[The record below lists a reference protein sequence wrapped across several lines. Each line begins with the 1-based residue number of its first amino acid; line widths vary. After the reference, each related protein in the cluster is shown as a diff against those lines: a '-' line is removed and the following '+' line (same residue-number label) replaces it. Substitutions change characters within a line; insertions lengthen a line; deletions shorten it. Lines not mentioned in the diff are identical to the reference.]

1 LKKKE
6 NSGDAERTMTSD
18 EIRSKFL
25 DFFRA
30 KDHRVLDSAGLIPDD
45 PSTLFTSAGMQPF
58 VPYFL
63 GNEVPPHPRLATSQ
77 KCLRADDIEQVGHT
91 SRHCTFFEML
101 GNFSF
106 GDYFKA
112 EAIEWSWE
120 FVREHLQ
127 IPAERLWVSVF
138 EEDDEAADLWHQR
151 VGVPR
156 DRIVRFGMDDNWW
169 GPVGNSGPCGPCS
182 EIFLDR
188 GPDYGAADSP
198 AEDTDG
204 DRYVELWNLVFQQYN
219 SPVSKAELKQGRVRP
234 PRLPAPG
241 IDTGAGLE
249 RLAAA
254 LQGVPTIF
262 ETDLMKP
269 LIDRT
274 LELAHDFGRKE
285 VVYGREAGD
294 DVALKVIADHI
305 RALTFALSDGAFP
318 SNKGRGSVLR
328 RILRRAAFYG
338 RRLGFARPFLYL
350 LAPTVAA
357 VMRQPYPELSERLA
371 AVMKIIQAEEEGF
384 LQNLERHLP
393 RLEEALE
400 AVRAEGRSALP
411 GALAFDLYATHGIPL
426 EMTEE
431 WAAQA
436 GLKVD
441 RPGFEAARAEHEA
454 VSRRMEGVS
463 HGEFEDDTLKD
474 LAGSTDFLGY
484 ETTEATGTVLAI
496 AVGAELDRDRKIL
509 VGGERREALG
519 AGEEAYVV
527 LDRTPFYAEAG
538 GQVGDLGT
546 WEWNGGKGEVRDT
559 QKDKNNRY
567 LHRIV
572 GVEGAPLTVGETVTA
587 RVDGDRR
594 EAIRRAHTATHLLH
608 QALRAELG
616 SHVVQ
621 AGSLVEPDRLRF
633 DFQHYAAVTPEQIAR
648 LEDRIN
654 QAIRRNFAVE
664 AVFTTLAEARAL
676 GAMAL
681 FGEKYGDVVRL
692 VRIGQDFSRELC
704 GGTHVRATGD
714 IGLCRLTAESSV
726 GAGLRRLEAL
736 TGAAALQEVRRQEAV
751 LTEVESLLN
760 AQSFHEVPERVRGL
774 QERLR
779 ELEQEIQKLQQQ
791 RARSRVQELQRQ
803 AVEVAGT
810 PVVATVVEGLDRP
823 ALQALA
829 DETCA
834 ALGQGVAL
842 LGSTDQGKAVLIC
855 KVSDALV
862 SRGLHAGHIVRAAA
876 EVMGGSGGGRPHF
889 AQAGGKD
896 PAKLSAALA
905 RGVEAIGEMI
915 RDT

>member
-1 LKKKE
+1 
-6 NSGDAERTMTSD
+6 MTSD
-18 EIRSKFL
+18 EIRSRFL
-25 DFFRA
+25 DFFRT
-30 KDHRVLDSAGLIPDD
+30 KDHWVLDSAGLIPDD

-77 KCLRADDIEQVGHT
+77 KCLRADDIEQVGYT

-120 FVREHLQ
+120 FVRKHLQ

-138 EEDDEAADLWHQR
+138 EEDDEAADLWRHR
-151 VGVPR
+151 VGVPP

-188 GPDYGAADSP
+188 GPAYGTAGSP
-198 AEDTDG
+198 VEDTEG

-219 SPVSKAELKQGRVRP
+219 SPVPKAELKQGRVRP
-234 PRLPAPG
+234 PLLPAPG

-249 RLAAA
+249 RMAAA

-269 LIDRT
+269 IIDRT
-274 LELAHDFGRKE
+274 LELAHDFGRSE
-285 VVYGREAGD
+285 VAYPSPRPAGEELGVAAD
-294 DVALKVIADHI
+294 DIALKVIADHI

-338 RRLGFARPFLYL
+338 RKLGFHRPFLYL
-350 LAPTVAA
+350 LAPTVATI
-357 VMRQPYPELSERLA
+357 MSRPYPELSERLS

-384 LQNLERHLP
+384 LENLERHLP
-393 RLEEALE
+393 RLEETLE
-400 AVRAEGRSALP
+400 TVRAEGLSVLP
-411 GALAFDLYATHGIPL
+411 GSMAFALYATHGIPL

-431 WAAQA
+431 WAAQF
-436 GLKVD
+436 GLTVD
-441 RPGFEAARAEHEA
+441 REGFQAARSEHEV

-474 LAGSTDFLGY
+474 LPEATDFVGY

-496 AVGAELDRDRKIL
+496 AVGSELDRDRKIL
-509 VGGERREALG
+509 VGGERREALEP
-519 AGEEAYVV
+519 GEEAYVV

-538 GQVGDLGT
+538 GQVGDTGT
-546 WEWNGGKGEVRDT
+546 WERAAGIGEVWDT
-559 QKDKNNRY
+559 RKDKNDRY
-567 LHRIV
+567 LHRV
-572 GVEGAPLTVGETVTA
+572 RWLKGSPLRVGETVLA
-587 RVDGDRR
+587 RVDADRR
-594 EAIRRAHTATHLLH
+594 NAVRRAHTATHLLH

-621 AGSLVEPDRLRF
+621 AGSLVEPDHLRF
-633 DFQHYAAVTPEQIAR
+633 DFQHYAAVDPEQLAR
-648 LEDRIN
+648 LEARIN
-654 QAIRRNFAVE
+654 ESIRLNLPVE
-664 AVFTTLAEARAL
+664 AVLTSLAEARAQ

-681 FGEKYGDVVRL
+681 FGEKYGEVVRL

-714 IGLCRLTAESSV
+714 IGLFRLTAEGSV

-736 TGAAALQEVRRQEAV
+736 TGAAALEYGREREAV
-751 LTEVESLLN
+751 LNVTEALLN
-760 AQSFHEVPERVRGL
+760 AQSFREVPDRVRGL

-779 ELEQEIQKLQQQ
+779 ELEEEIQKLQQQ
-791 RARSRVQELQRQ
+791 RARSRVQELRSQ
-803 AVEVAGT
+803 AVKVNGVS
-810 PVVATVVEGLDRP
+810 VVAAVVEGVDRGG
-823 ALQALA
+823 LQALA

-834 ALGQGVAL
+834 ALGRGVAL
-842 LGSTDQGKAVLIC
+842 IGGTDQGKAVLIC

-862 SRGLHAGHIVRAAA
+862 SQGLHAGHIIRAAA
-876 EVMGGSGGGRPHF
+876 EAVGGSGGGRPHF

-896 PAKLSAALA
+896 PAKLPEALA
-905 RGVEAIGEMI
+905 RGMEVVRERLQKREA
-915 RDT
+915 

>member
-692 VRIGQDFSRELC
+692 VCIGQDFSRELC

>member
-1 LKKKE
+1 
-6 NSGDAERTMTSD
+6 
-18 EIRSKFL
+18 
-25 DFFRA
+25 
-30 KDHRVLDSAGLIPDD
+30 
-45 PSTLFTSAGMQPF
+45 
-58 VPYFL
+58 
-63 GNEVPPHPRLATSQ
+63 
-77 KCLRADDIEQVGHT
+77 
-91 SRHCTFFEML
+91 
-101 GNFSF
+101 
-106 GDYFKA
+106 
-112 EAIEWSWE
+112 
-120 FVREHLQ
+120 
-127 IPAERLWVSVF
+127 
-138 EEDDEAADLWHQR
+138 
-151 VGVPR
+151 
-156 DRIVRFGMDDNWW
+156 
-169 GPVGNSGPCGPCS
+169 
-182 EIFLDR
+182 
-188 GPDYGAADSP
+188 
-198 AEDTDG
+198 
-204 DRYVELWNLVFQQYN
+204 
-219 SPVSKAELKQGRVRP
+219 
-234 PRLPAPG
+234 
-241 IDTGAGLE
+241 
-249 RLAAA
+249 
-254 LQGVPTIF
+254 
-262 ETDLMKP
+262 
-269 LIDRT
+269 
-274 LELAHDFGRKE
+274 
-285 VVYGREAGD
+285 
-294 DVALKVIADHI
+294 
-305 RALTFALSDGAFP
+305 
-318 SNKGRGSVLR
+318 
-328 RILRRAAFYG
+328 
-338 RRLGFARPFLYL
+338 
-350 LAPTVAA
+350 
-357 VMRQPYPELSERLA
+357 
-371 AVMKIIQAEEEGF
+371 
-384 LQNLERHLP
+384 
-393 RLEEALE
+393 
-400 AVRAEGRSALP
+400 
-411 GALAFDLYATHGIPL
+411 
-426 EMTEE
+426 
-431 WAAQA
+431 
-436 GLKVD
+436 
-441 RPGFEAARAEHEA
+441 
-454 VSRRMEGVS
+454 
-463 HGEFEDDTLKD
+463 
-474 LAGSTDFLGY
+474 
-484 ETTEATGTVLAI
+484 
-496 AVGAELDRDRKIL
+496 
-509 VGGERREALG
+509 
-519 AGEEAYVV
+519 
-527 LDRTPFYAEAG
+527 
-538 GQVGDLGT
+538 
-546 WEWNGGKGEVRDT
+546 
-559 QKDKNNRY
+559 
-567 LHRIV
+567 
-572 GVEGAPLTVGETVTA
+572 
-587 RVDGDRR
+587 
-594 EAIRRAHTATHLLH
+594 
-608 QALRAELG
+608 
-616 SHVVQ
+616 
-621 AGSLVEPDRLRF
+621 LRF

>member
-1 LKKKE
+1 
-6 NSGDAERTMTSD
+6 MTSD

>member
-1 LKKKE
+1 
-6 NSGDAERTMTSD
+6 MTSN

-30 KDHRVLDSAGLIPDD
+30 KDHRVLESAGLIPDD

-112 EAIEWSWE
+112 ESIEWSWE
-120 FVREHLQ
+120 FVREHLR

-156 DRIVRFGMDDNWW
+156 DRIVRFGMDENWW

-188 GPDYGAADSP
+188 GPDYGAAASP
-198 AEDTDG
+198 LEDADG

-234 PRLPAPG
+234 PLLPAPG

-274 LELAHDFGRKE
+274 LELAHEFGRND
-285 VVYGREAGD
+285 VIYGREAGD

-338 RRLGFARPFLYL
+338 RRLGFTRPFLYL
-350 LAPTVAA
+350 VAPTVAA

-400 AVRAEGRSALP
+400 TARSEGRPALP
-411 GALAFDLYATHGIPL
+411 GPVAFDLYATHGIPL

-436 GLKVD
+436 GLQVD
-441 RPGFEAARAEHEA
+441 RPSFEAARAEHEA

-474 LAGSTDFLGY
+474 LAGATDFLGY
-484 ETTEATGTVLAI
+484 ETTEAIGRVLAI

-538 GQVGDLGT
+538 GQVGDRGR
-546 WEWNGGKGEVRDT
+546 WEWEGGKGEVRDT

-572 GVEGAPLTVGETVTA
+572 RVEGAPLTVGEAVTA

-633 DFQHYAAVTPEQIAR
+633 DFQHYAPVEPEQLTR
-648 LEDRIN
+648 LEDWIN
-654 QAIRRNFAVE
+654 EVIRRNLAVE
-664 AVFTTLAEARAL
+664 AVFTTLAEARAQ

-714 IGLCRLTAESSV
+714 IGLCLLTAESSV

-736 TGAAALQEVRRQEAV
+736 TGAAALDYVRQQEAV
-751 LTEVESLLN
+751 LAKVEALLS
-760 AQSFHEVPERVRGL
+760 AQSFQEVPERVHAL

-779 ELEQEIQKLQQQ
+779 ELEQEIQKFHQQ

-810 PVVATVVEGLDRP
+810 PVVAAVVEGLDRP

-842 LGSTDQGKAVLIC
+842 LGSADQGKAMLIC
-855 KVSDALV
+855 KVSEALV
-862 SRGLHAGHIVRAAA
+862 PRGLHAGQIVRAAA
-876 EVMGGSGGGRPHF
+876 EVVGGSGGGRPHF

-896 PAKLSAALA
+896 PTRLSEALA
-905 RGVEAIGEMI
+905 RGVEAVREMM
-915 RDT
+915 REA